1 MHPVSTYRDATSL
14 PIASSDQ
21 ALLRP
26 PRRVAYG
33 CFLPDLTGFTTPRGT
48 GPNLQGCLWERPCAR
63 WGPQHEEFRPAIAD
77 CGLQGT
83 ATSPPSTTFSCAL
96 LSDPSRWYFN
106 PHQPVKVG
114 AAPVNG
120 EGGIRTHGALL
131 APTRSPG
138 APIRPL
144 SHLSSSQ
151 AIKKAEREGFEPP
164 VPVGTVDF
172 ESTAFNRSAISP
184 WLLVPRVHA
193 TRWAKHDTASCSAN
207 AVAGAGSERTR

>member
-1 MHPVSTYRDATSL
+1 MHAPGTERGTAVHPVSTYRGETPR

-48 GPNLQGCLWERPCAR
+48 GPNLQGCLWERPSTR

-83 ATSPPSTTFSCAL
+83 ATSPPSTTFLALRLLPACEGQCCAGERRGWDSNPRGAFGTHA
-96 LSDPSRWYFN
+96 LSRRADST
-106 PHQPVKVG
+106 
-114 AAPVNG
+114 A
-120 EGGIRTHGALL
+120 L
-131 APTRSPG
+131 APLLFTG
-138 APIRPL
+138 D
-144 SHLSSSQ
+144 
-151 AIKKAEREGFEPP
+151 KKAEREGFEPP

-184 WLLVPRVHA
+184 WLLVPRVHTVA
-193 TRWAKHDTASCSAN
+193 TRWANRRTAAH
-207 AVAGAGSERTR
+207 AVDDAGSERTR